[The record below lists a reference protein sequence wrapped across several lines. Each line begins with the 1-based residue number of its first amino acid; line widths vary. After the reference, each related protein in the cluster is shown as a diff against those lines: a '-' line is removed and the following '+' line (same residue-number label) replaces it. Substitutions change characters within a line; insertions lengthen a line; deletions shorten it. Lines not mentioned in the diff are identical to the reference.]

1 MPDFVADYYG
11 IDPRS
16 IPEALPPIG
25 IQAHVS
31 AGAAAELGLE
41 PGIPIAY
48 RAGDQPNNAFSLN
61 VMEPGE
67 IAATGGTSGVVYGVT
82 DLPKADSLSRVNT
95 FLHVNHSGTD
105 ASLWRAAVY
114 QRYRYPQCLG
124 ETHRGS

>member
-1 MPDFVADYYG
+1 MP
-11 IDPRS
+11 S
-16 IPEALPPIG
+16 IG

-95 FLHVNHSGTD
+95 FLHVNHSGTG